1 MKVLVTGA
9 KGMLGQDLCPI
20 FEDAGMFVI
29 ETDVENLD
37 ITDFK
42 AAENFITNARP
53 QIIVHLA
60 AYTNVD
66 GAETDRE
73 KADLINHKA
82 AENLA
87 RISKKTGAILI
98 YISTDYV
105 FDGTKKEPY
114 LPNDPVNPLSVYG
127 KTKALGETAVIENA
141 EKYYIARTSW
151 LYGIN
156 GKNFIE
162 IMLKLGKAGKEIK
175 VVNDQ
180 TGSPTYTVDL
190 ALGILKLLN
199 KPFGIY
205 HISGEGETTWYDF
218 ANEIFTQA
226 DIKADLAPVST
237 EEYTKGQN
245 KVVAIRPKYST
256 LQNSVPM
263 RHWKEALQS
272 YLEYRKS
279 LQAE

>member
-42 AAENFITNARP
+42 AAENFITNTKP

-105 FDGTKKEPY
+105 FDGTKTEPY

-162 IMLKLGKAGKEIK
+162 TMLKFGKAGKEIK